1 MDSHAGFDGALKPEV
16 LTLTVRS
23 LPSAFISLVVIP
35 ILSVLGW
42 YVISWATNPLKKY
55 PGPFLAGFTNWWRLY
70 QTRTGKYHEIIYD
83 LHKQYGP
90 IVRIGPNTLDLDYPE
105 LVKTI
110 YSTDGKWLKT
120 EFYEN
125 NSAIVNGKI
134 TYHIF
139 STTSPTEHA
148 RMKRPVAKYYSMSY
162 VQALE
167 PHVDVVLNDF
177 CKYVEDRFIN
187 VPGGPK
193 ELDFGEWLGYH
204 AWDLISS
211 VTFSRRFGY
220 MEHGSDFDGTIEKS
234 EASLRY
240 FQTVGQIPVL
250 DYLLDKN
257 PVKRVGPPNLIN
269 PARIAVESFVAR
281 LQGKDENYNPKHP
294 DYLQHFIDS
303 KETHPDIVDDNQII
317 SDVLVNLLAGADTT
331 AVALRAVFYYMLK
344 NPSVYNKVSEEIQA
358 AGFDRSKPVPYSGA
372 RQLPYLEACVRESLR
387 IHPAAAMLLERYVP
401 AGGITLPDG
410 SFVPAGTAV
419 GLNPWVVNRNK
430 SIFGED
436 SDIFRPERWLQQ
448 PGEDDEAF
456 RVRMQK
462 WNAAD
467 LTFGNG
473 SRICTGRNFAMFELY
488 KVCATLLHRFE
499 IELADPTKE
508 WKVWGSW
515 FTIQKDVIA
524 KMKASNRTT
533 GGSGGTVTTVSTL
546 AQFIA
551 AVNEKNTAPA
561 IVVIKGVISGN
572 EKVRIASNKTIIG
585 LPGSGFNG
593 VGLHF
598 RRQSNLI
605 LRNIVSSFVE
615 ADNGDGLKIE
625 ESSNVWVDHCE
636 FYSALVS
643 DKDFYDGL
651 VDISHGSEWVTISH
665 NGSEDTGHL
674 HVTYANNYWED
685 CGSRGPL
692 VRFGTA
698 HIYNS
703 YYENKD
709 SKQVGY
715 AVEIDNDFG
724 GASNTAPTGSL
735 TANSPPYS
743 YSLLGSSN
751 VAATVPKQAGAILSF

>member
-1 MDSHAGFDGALKPEV
+1 MDSHAGLDGVLQPQVLK
-16 LTLTVRS
+16 LTLRT
-23 LPSAFISLVVIP
+23 LPSPFISLVVIP
-35 ILSVLGW
+35 ILSILGW

-70 QTRTGKYHEIIYD
+70 QTRTGRYHEIVYD
-83 LHKQYGP
+83 LHKKYGP

-105 LVKTI
+105 LIKTI

-120 EFYEN
+120 EFYHN

-148 RMKRPVAKYYSMSY
+148 KMKRPVAKYYSTSY

-167 PHVDVVLNDF
+167 PHVDAVLNDF
-177 CKYVEDRFIN
+177 CKYVEERFIN

-220 MEHGSDFDGTIEKS
+220 MEHGSDFDGTIEKA
-234 EASLRY
+234 EAALRY
-240 FQTVGQIPVL
+240 FQTVGQIPIL
-250 DYLLDKN
+250 DYFLDKN
-257 PVKRVGPPNLIN
+257 PIKRVGPPNLVH
-269 PARIAVESFVAR
+269 PARIAVQSFVAR
-281 LQGKDENYNPKHP
+281 LQGKDENYDPKNP

-303 KETHPDIVDDNQII
+303 KETHPDLVDDNQII

-331 AVALRAVFYYMLK
+331 AIALRAVFYYMLK
-344 NPSVYNKVSEEIQA
+344 NRSVYNRVSEEIQA

-372 RQLPYLEACVRESLR
+372 RQLPYLEACVREALR

-419 GLNPWVVNRNK
+419 GLNPWVVSRNK

-436 SDIFRPERWLQQ
+436 SDTFRPERWLQQ

-456 RVRMQK
+456 HVRMQK

-524 KMKASNRTT
+524 KMKR
-533 GGSGGTVTTVSTL
+533 VY
-546 AQFIA
+546 
-551 AVNEKNTAPA
+551 
-561 IVVIKGVISGN
+561 GN
-572 EKVRIASNKTIIG
+572 AKVRIGSNKTIIG
-585 LPGSGFNG
+585 LPGAGFNG

-615 ADNGDGLKIE
+615 ADNGDGLTIE
-625 ESSNVWVDHCE
+625 KSSNVWVDHCE
-636 FYSALVS
+636 FYSTLAR

-665 NGSEDTGHL
+665 DNNGSEDTGHL
-674 HVTYANNYWED
+674 HVTYANNYWKD

-692 VRFGTA
+692 IRFGTA

-703 YYENKD
+703 YYENEY

-715 AVEIDNDFG
+715 AVEIDNEFG
-724 GASNTAPTGSL
+724 GANNTAPTGTL
-735 TANSPPYS
+735 TASSPPYS

-751 VAATVPKQAGAILSF
+751 VAATVPKEVGAILSF